1 MAAADSNPPPLPTG
15 TLPGVTVD
23 ETTWGL
29 IYEGEK
35 SALIAAGVLR
45 EEWMP
50 RVPAGKRKA
59 VGTTTLTGGRKVNVS
74 RKGVKAT
81 RLSVWHYFNSEELAQ
96 RQPRLDAERLAAHAH
111 EKAERE
117 IASWPATREDYA
129 RRLERF
135 ACTVLDP
142 LRAFAAKGI
151 GGGFRVAPGS
161 MLEIDEALA
170 RLVEALRDAEV
181 TFDPGERARNAARLR
196 STAASHDPAFG
207 QFLGRVLEAPGEG
220 EATA

>member
-1 MAAADSNPPPLPTG
+1 MAAADSNLPPLPTG
-15 TLPGVTVD
+15 TLPGVTID

-59 VGTTTLTGGRKVNVS
+59 VGTTTLPGGRKIHVS
-74 RKGVKAT
+74 RKGANAT
-81 RLSVWHYFNSEELAQ
+81 RLSVWHYFSDEELAQ
-96 RQPRLDAERLAAHAH
+96 RQPKLDAERMAAHVH

-117 IASWPATREDYA
+117 IASWPATQQDYA

-151 GGGFRVAPGS
+151 GGGFRVAPVS

-181 TFDPGERARNAARLR
+181 TFDPAERARKAAQLR

-207 QFLGRVLEAPGEG
+207 QFLGRVLEAPGDG